1 MNRHTGH
8 LRTARSLIAGVAL
21 ALAASSC
28 TDQGPTTSSSQI
40 PNNAPSFAPARGNG
54 PLSTAL
60 TDFVVTNATGVTGAF
75 TGTLTVTS
83 FATNAAG
90 DLLANGT
97 LVGTTTIGGV
107 TQEVSKTFTSL
118 QAIPTDACS
127 ILSLDVGP
135 IFLDLLG
142 LIVQTNEIILNIA
155 ADPGPGQLLG
165 NLLCAVVHL
174 LDGNPL
180 GTAVTNLLN
189 LINAILAGLL

>member
-1 MNRHTGH
+1 MNRQTGQ
-8 LRTARSLIAGVAL
+8 LRTARSLIAGFAL

-28 TDQGPTTSSSQI
+28 SEQGPTASSSQT
-40 PNNAPSFAPARGNG
+40 PNQAPSFAPARWNG
-54 PLSTAL
+54 PLATTL
-60 TDFVVTNATGVTGAF
+60 TNFVVTNAAGVAGVF
-75 TGTLTVTS
+75 NGTLTVTS

-97 LVGTTTIGGV
+97 LVGTTAIGGV
-107 TQEVSKTFTSL
+107 TQDVSTTFASL
-118 QAIPTDACS
+118 QVIPADACN

-155 ADPGPGQLLG
+155 ADPGPGNLLG

-180 GTAVTNLLN
+180 GNAVTNLLN
-189 LINAILAGLL
+189 IINAILAGL